1 MSHQPVARSIVA
13 VDVERYSRRDNP
25 GQLYLRHDL
34 DRVLTEAFAD
44 AGIERPR
51 KEAQDGGDAW
61 LMLFP
66 PEVSKVRLL
75 DNLPQQLAGALGRL
89 NKGRTDEARL
99 RLRVAVHA
107 GEVHL
112 DETGYP
118 SEAVVHTVR
127 LRDSAVVKS
136 ALRASATDLV
146 LVVSDYLYDSVVRH
160 GYGALESR
168 NYLPREVVN
177 KEFRARAWLQ
187 VVGRGGSLG
196 ETPLDPSPPD
206 PSPQEERR
214 AGSPSP
220 AIARTALDVAAELG
234 RNSTFLGPTSFG
246 GPAAGRD
253 VNIHR
258 PEG

>member
-1 MSHQPVARSIVA
+1 MSLQPVARSIVA

-25 GQLYLRHDL
+25 GQQYVRHDL
-34 DRVLTEAFAD
+34 DRVLAEAFAD

-51 KEAQDGGDAW
+51 KEVQDGGDAW
-61 LMLFP
+61 LMFFP

-75 DNLPQQLAGALGRL
+75 DSLPRQLAGALGRL
-89 NKGRTDEARL
+89 NKGRMDHARL

-112 DETGYP
+112 DGTGYP

-127 LRDSAVVKS
+127 LRDSAVLKS
-136 ALRASATDLV
+136 ALRASTADLV
-146 LVVSDYLYDSVVRH
+146 LAVSDYLYDSVVRH
-160 GYGALESR
+160 GYGALESGD
-168 NYLPREVVN
+168 YLPREVVN

-187 VVGRGGSLG
+187 VVGRSGCLA
-196 ETPLDPSPPD
+196 EPPD
-206 PSPQEERR
+206 PSPPEEQH
-214 AGSPSP
+214 AGSPTS
-220 AIARTALDVAAELG
+220 ANGRGGLDVAAATAELG
-234 RNSTFLGPTSFG
+234 RNSMFFGPTSFG